1 MGKRDNQSRDQ
12 RRKAKLKK
20 RAERSRNHESLAYA
34 GGKYKTDEY
43 APLFYRT
50 EVGIYESYVMCDR
63 ELTDDEVES
72 AIERLVIR
80 MRQGPLPPAPEDG
93 ALTLNEGGEEDLII
107 ANIRRNWRALEEEG
121 ALPRR
126 DDLIG
131 LLRTILNSIGIWRS
145 QSLHSQGYL
154 RYTEGFMKKLG
165 VSVRRATPDFEPLP
179 EPEEDPLLLIGRA
192 WVAQGDETAGADFA
206 DGVESSLRTGEA
218 GRVIDVCQQLLGE
231 TENLAVVPRLQAY
244 AVRGHRALA
253 AEMG

>member
-1 MGKRDNQSRDQ
+1 MSKRDNQSRDQ
-12 RRKAKLKK
+12 KRKAKLKK
-20 RAERSRNHESLAYA
+20 RAERSHKHESLAYS

-50 EVGIYESYVMCDR
+50 EIGIYESYVMCDR
-63 ELTDDEVES
+63 ELTDVEVER

-80 MRQGPLPPAPEDG
+80 MREGPLPPLPEDG
-93 ALTLNEGGEEDLII
+93 VLTLTEGGEEELII

-145 QSLHSQGYL
+145 QTLHSQGYL
-154 RYTEGFMKKLG
+154 HYIEGFMKKLG
-165 VSVRRATPDFEPLP
+165 VSVRQATPDFELLP
-179 EPEEDPLLLIGRA
+179 DPEEDPLLRIGRA
-192 WVAQGDETAGADFA
+192 WVAEGDETAAAEFDE
-206 DGVESSLRTGEA
+206 GVESSLRKGEA

-231 TENLAVVPRLQAY
+231 TEDMSVVPELQDY